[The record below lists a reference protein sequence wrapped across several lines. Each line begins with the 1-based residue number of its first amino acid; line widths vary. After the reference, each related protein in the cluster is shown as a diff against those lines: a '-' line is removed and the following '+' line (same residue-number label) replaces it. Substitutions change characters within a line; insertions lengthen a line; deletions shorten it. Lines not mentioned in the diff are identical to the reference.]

1 LDDLSLLRLLLLIVF
16 LIFSAFFAAC
26 EAAFFSLNPVQLAT
40 LKEKKGR
47 SGQLVNAML
56 EKPRELLITIYI
68 GNELVNIAIS
78 AIVTSI
84 AIKLFGNI
92 GVGIAIGVG
101 TFIILV
107 FGEIAPKTLS
117 WRYAELFAPVAAYPL
132 KLFSLLVQPFQ
143 KRFTRL
149 AEIFLHFLGVKTL
162 ADQTSVI
169 TDDEFRAMV
178 EMGEGEGFIDADERE
193 MIHNVIEFG
202 ETTVAEIMTP
212 KIDLFTLS
220 AADNMEII
228 LPKIIENFYSRV
240 PVYDRA
246 GETIIGILFTKDLNR
261 FRHLPSEKFKL
272 KSVLRSPVFVPKSKK
287 IKELLHDFKKMKRH
301 MAIVL
306 NEYGSVDGLVT
317 LEDIL
322 EELVGEIDSEMRKE
336 EKPVIQLNDH
346 AYNILST
353 YPVSEFNDKFNANL
367 ADDQS
372 HSIGGFVFDLF
383 GRVPRSGET
392 VAYANFRFQIE
403 KMKGARIVK
412 LNLTILKPDISM
424 KKPPQNEG
432 AN

>member
-1 LDDLSLLRLLLLIVF
+1 
-16 LIFSAFFAAC
+16 
-26 EAAFFSLNPVQLAT
+26 
-40 LKEKKGR
+40 
-47 SGQLVNAML
+47 ML

-84 AIKLFGNI
+84 AVKIFGNI

-101 TFIILV
+101 TFFILV

-117 WRYAELFAPVAAYPL
+117 WRYAEVFAPVAAYPL
-132 KLFSLLVQPFQ
+132 KLFSLFVQPFQ

-149 AEIFLHFLGVKTL
+149 AENFLHFLGLKTIP
-162 ADQTSVI
+162 DQTSVI

-178 EMGEGEGFIDADERE
+178 EMSEGEGSIDADERE

-220 AADNMEII
+220 ADDDMEII

-287 IKELLHDFKKMKRH
+287 IKELLRDFKKMKRH

-317 LEDIL
+317 LEDVL

-353 YPVSEFNDKFNANL
+353 YPVSEFNEKFNANL
-367 ADDQS
+367 AEDQS

-412 LNLTILKPDISM
+412 LNLTILKPNISA
-424 KKPPQNEG
+424 KRPLQNEG

>member
-1 LDDLSLLRLLLLIVF
+1 LDDLSLLRSLLLIVF

-26 EAAFFSLNPVQLAT
+26 EAAFFSLSPVQLAT
-40 LKEKKGR
+40 LKEKRGR

-84 AIKLFGNI
+84 AIKFFGNL
-92 GVGIAIGVG
+92 GVGIAIGAA
-101 TFIILV
+101 TFFILV

-117 WRYAELFAPVAAYPL
+117 WRYAELVAPLAAYPL
-132 KLFSLLVQPFQ
+132 KLFSLFVQPFQ
-143 KRFTRL
+143 KRFTRI
-149 AEIFLHFLGVKTL
+149 AEVFLHFLGVKSIS
-162 ADQTSVI
+162 DQTSVI

-202 ETTVAEIMTP
+202 ETTVAEVMTP

-220 AADNMEII
+220 ADDKMEII

-246 GETIIGILFTKDLNR
+246 GETIVGILFTKDLNR
-261 FRHLPSEKFKL
+261 FRHLPSEKFNL

-287 IKELLHDFKKMKRH
+287 IKELLQEFKKMKRH

-346 AYNILST
+346 SYNILST
-353 YPVSEFNDKFNANL
+353 YPVSEFNEKFNANL
-367 ADDQS
+367 AEDQS

-392 VAYANFRFQIE
+392 VTYENFRFQIE

-424 KKPPQNEG
+424 EKSPQKEEPN
-432 AN
+432 

>member
-1 LDDLSLLRLLLLIVF
+1 LDDLFPLRSLLLIVF

-26 EAAFFSLNPVQLAT
+26 EAAFFSLSPVQLAT
-40 LKEKKGR
+40 LKGEKGR
-47 SGQLVNAML
+47 SGNLVNAML

-78 AIVTSI
+78 ALVTSI
-84 AIKLFGNI
+84 AVKLFGNI

-101 TFIILV
+101 TLIILV
-107 FGEIAPKTLS
+107 FGEITPKTLS
-117 WRYAELFAPVAAYPL
+117 WRYAELFAPLAAYPL

-149 AEIFLHFLGVKTL
+149 AEKLLQLLGVKPIP
-162 ADQTSVI
+162 DQTSVI

-212 KIDLFTLS
+212 KIDMFALK
-220 AADNMEII
+220 AGDKMEII

-240 PVYDRA
+240 PVYDRG
-246 GETIIGILFTKDLNR
+246 GETIIGFLFTKDLNR
-261 FRHLPSEKFKL
+261 FRHLPSEKFNL
-272 KSVLRSPVFVPKSKK
+272 KSVVRSPVFVPKSKK
-287 IKELLHDFKKMKRH
+287 IKELLEEFKKMKRH

-336 EKPVIQLNDH
+336 EKPITQIEDQL
-346 AYNILST
+346 YNILST
-353 YPVSEFNDKFNANL
+353 YPISEFNEKFNAFL
-367 ADDQS
+367 AEDQS

-383 GRVPRSGET
+383 GRIPRSGET
-392 VAYANFRFQIE
+392 VTYENFRFQIE

-412 LNLTILKPDISM
+412 LNLTILKPGNYDDNVPLKGESV
-424 KKPPQNEG
+424 
-432 AN
+432 